1 MKKAILGLAMIAFT
15 ALCHAQTGS
24 STPTSCPKARST
36 EEILNDPSCG
46 NTPACAAKRDAELKA
61 AQAAHECEMA
71 KLAAAAA
78 SPVPGAAMAAAV
90 TK

>member
-1 MKKAILGLAMIAFT
+1 VP
-15 ALCHAQTGS
+15 
-24 STPTSCPKARST
+24 STCPKTRSAD
-36 EEILNDPSCG
+36 EIRNEPSCG

-78 SPVPGAAMAAAV
+78 SPVPGAATAAAV